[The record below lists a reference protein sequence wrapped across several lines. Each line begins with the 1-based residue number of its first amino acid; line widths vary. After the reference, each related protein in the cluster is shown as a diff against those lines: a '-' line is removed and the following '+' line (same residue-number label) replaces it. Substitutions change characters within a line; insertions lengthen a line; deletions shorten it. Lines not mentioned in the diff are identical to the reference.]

1 MKPLSIALCIFFW
14 AVLIFDITLIFTGAD
29 YYYRY
34 FTKGLL
40 MPLLFGIIVCE
51 VEHTNKWWS
60 IRVICMAL
68 LFSLIGDLVLVGDS
82 ITKLNFAIGLGFFWV
97 AQICYILFFYR
108 KRPFRK
114 KNALFLFIAALCI
127 LAYII
132 VMSILMWARR
142 HDQARTLRSAEL
154 VRSEGPDRRARQQP
168 LGGWHSRQPCGQ
180 VRHDATDHNHDRH
193 NDAADHHDRS
203 PHDDDHRSPGHDRDH
218 HATNDPGAGRHHGQ
232 EAGMHQDRQAPGEG
246 ERQVRHPD
254 RLHQV
259 PLTTGAGSA
268 PASVSGP
275 CPACGGG
282 APHPRSRRQH
292 RA

>member
-132 VMSILMWARR
+132 VMSILMWAKM
-142 HDQARTLRSAEL
+142 DKQSLTIPVLLYSFTIGFMLLCAFNIQNS
-154 VRSEGPDRRARQQP
+154 
-168 LGGWHSRQPCGQ
+168 
-180 VRHDATDHNHDRH
+180 
-193 NDAADHHDRS
+193 
-203 PHDDDHRSPGHDRDH
+203 HRLNKIAVSYFI
-218 HATNDPGAGRHHGQ
+218 PGALLFVLSDSIIALNRFYY
-232 EAGMHQDRQAPGEG
+232 AKPVSDIYIM
-246 ERQVRHPD
+246 
-254 RLHQV
+254 
-259 PLTTGAGSA
+259 LTYGLAQFLIVFGA
-268 PASVSGP
+268 VKFIK
-275 CPACGGG
+275 
-282 APHPRSRRQH
+282 R
-292 RA
+292 